1 MILETKEITFHIN
14 NRAYTVN
21 IGSDLDGKVTH
32 GIKKYLSLEKN
43 IVIEDLL
50 LAYLQKTQ
58 ELIHIEKDIEN
69 QLYTLNNFNK
79 TKLN

>member
-1 MILETKEITFHIN
+1 MVLENKEITFHIN

-21 IGSDLDGKVTH
+21 IGSDLDEKVIN
-32 GIKKYLSLEKN
+32 GIKKYLNIDKN
-43 IVIEDLL
+43 LVIEDLL

-58 ELIHIEKDIEN
+58 ELIHIEKNIEN
-69 QLYTLNNFNK
+69 QLYTLNNFNE

>member
-1 MILETKEITFHIN
+1 MVLENKEITFHIN

-21 IGSDLDGKVTH
+21 IGSDLDEKVIN
-32 GIKKYLSLEKN
+32 GIKKYLNIDKN
-43 IVIEDLL
+43 LVIEDLL

-58 ELIHIEKDIEN
+58 ELIYIEKNIEN
-69 QLYTLNNFNK
+69 QLYTLNNFNE